1 MTDLDASQIRS
12 ALIRHSGPYLDRI
25 EVFSRIDSTNTYLKD
40 QPSPPPGQFRIVIA
54 DHQTAGRGRHDREW
68 VSFPGGGL
76 CLSMSYRFKRNPP
89 QLSSLTLALGI
100 GVADSLA
107 KIGLE
112 GIQLKWPNDL
122 LVGNA
127 KLGGILTESLF
138 RRPDDV
144 TVVVGIGIN
153 VAMLP
158 HDDENMTSDWADAA
172 TSLENTMANPP
183 SRERLSEIVIASLM
197 STFGVFETKGFAA
210 FVSRFADYDW
220 LAGKAVV
227 VEAPEGIVSGTA
239 SGIADDGA
247 LLVQTEMEMREIH
260 TGSIKH
266 VGKTEPL
273 L

>member
-1 MTDLDASQIRS
+1 MTALDASQIRNT
-12 ALIRHSGPYLDRI
+12 LIRDSGPYLDRI
-25 EVFSRIDSTNTYLKD
+25 EVFSRIDSTNTYLKN

-68 VSFPGGGL
+68 VSSPGGSL

-89 QLSSLTLALGI
+89 QIASLTLALGI

-122 LVGNA
+122 LVGKA

-138 RRPDDV
+138 RRSDDV
-144 TVVVGIGIN
+144 TVIAGIGIN

-158 HDDENMTSDWADAA
+158 NDDENIQSDWTDVA
-172 TSLENTMANPP
+172 TSLEKTMANPP

-197 STFGVFETKGFAA
+197 STFEVFETKGFAA
-210 FVSRFADYDW
+210 FVDKFADYDW
-220 LAGKAVV
+220 LAGKSVA
-227 VEAPEGIVSGTA
+227 VEAPEGIISGTA
-239 SGIADDGA
+239 SGIADGGA
-247 LLVQTEMEMREIH
+247 LLVKTEKDMRQIH
-260 TGSIKH
+260 TGSVKH
-266 VGKTEPL
+266 VDEPEPHL
-273 L
+273 